1 MKPNHF
7 QVKDRHSVRPAGR
20 LRGELPALPEGGRR
34 LGGSLLQVAVRFK
47 FTFEAKVL
55 RIHLWL
61 DVLESKGFKRSR
73 GPCPRVSGEDWC

>member
-1 MKPNHF
+1 M
-7 QVKDRHSVRPAGR
+7 
-20 LRGELPALPEGGRR
+20 
-34 LGGSLLQVAVRFK
+34 QVAVRFK